1 MSVEYSAIAAKLKAM
16 YSKFLTRDDYEQLLE
31 RKSVNDIC
39 SYLKS
44 TPGYGEVLEQVNE
57 RDIHR
62 GQMEILL
69 EQEMV
74 DEYVRLYNF
83 MDNSKRT
90 VMEFWFMRREIAFL
104 KREIRYIYT
113 HEERSNDEVT
123 KANLTLSLKHTRK

>member
-57 RDIHR
+57 
-62 GQMEILL
+62 
-69 EQEMV
+69 
-74 DEYVRLYNF
+74 
-83 MDNSKRT
+83 
-90 VMEFWFMRREIAFL
+90 
-104 KREIRYIYT
+104 
-113 HEERSNDEVT
+113 
-123 KANLTLSLKHTRK
+123 

>member
-57 RDIHR
+57 IFT
-62 GQMEILL
+62 E
-69 EQEMV
+69 
-74 DEYVRLYNF
+74 VRWKSCLNRKWLTNTSDYIISWTIQREPLWNF
-83 MDNSKRT
+83 GLC
-90 VMEFWFMRREIAFL
+90 A
-104 KREIRYIYT
+104 
-113 HEERSNDEVT
+113 ER
-123 KANLTLSLKHTRK
+123 LHF

>member
-74 DEYVRLYNF
+74 DEYVRYIISWTIQREPLWNF
-83 MDNSKRT
+83 GLCAEKLH
-90 VMEFWFMRREIAFL
+90 F
-104 KREIRYIYT
+104 
-113 HEERSNDEVT
+113 
-123 KANLTLSLKHTRK
+123 

>member
-74 DEYVRLYNF
+74 DEYVRLY
-83 MDNSKRT
+83 SKIIT
-90 VMEFWFMRREIAFL
+90 ILSALIFQTL
-104 KREIRYIYT
+104 KRCRNSAASVYKFGT
-113 HEERSNDEVT
+113 
-123 KANLTLSLKHTRK
+123 

>member
-74 DEYVRLYNF
+74 SPDIRPDSVLRQLVSA
-83 MDNSKRT
+83 DQKQSRKT
-90 VMEFWFMRREIAFL
+90 QIRRIFFPDHSIDQFSA
-104 KREIRYIYT
+104 
-113 HEERSNDEVT
+113 H
-123 KANLTLSLKHTRK
+123 

>member
-62 GQMEILL
+62 GHREHKHLL
-69 EQEMV
+69 HYHHLSV
-74 DEYVRLYNF
+74 CHHLTN
-83 MDNSKRT
+83 
-90 VMEFWFMRREIAFL
+90 RR
-104 KREIRYIYT
+104 
-113 HEERSNDEVT
+113 
-123 KANLTLSLKHTRK
+123 

>member
-69 EQEMV
+69 EHGKI
-74 DEYVRLYNF
+74 VRIRQDYIISWTIQREPLWNF
-83 MDNSKRT
+83 GLC
-90 VMEFWFMRREIAFL
+90 A
-104 KREIRYIYT
+104 
-113 HEERSNDEVT
+113 ER
-123 KANLTLSLKHTRK
+123 LHF

>member
-69 EQEMV
+69 EQKWLTNTSDYIISWTIQREP
-74 DEYVRLYNF
+74 LWNF
-83 MDNSKRT
+83 GLCAEKLH
-90 VMEFWFMRREIAFL
+90 F
-104 KREIRYIYT
+104 
-113 HEERSNDEVT
+113 
-123 KANLTLSLKHTRK
+123 